1 MLELIMHNNFRMV
14 LCKRKMI
21 LTCIGQSKLRFV
33 LGYDLPVYKWKG
45 CMTMLVKTKH
55 FGEID
60 LDEDKIIEFENGI
73 MGFEDYKKY
82 TILYDTETGEKQ
94 DISWLQSLDE
104 PALAIPVANPFI
116 IKADYNPQVEDELL
130 KPLGN
135 LTEENVVV
143 LVSITVPENIEK
155 ISANLKAPFII
166 NSDERK
172 GAQIIVENA
181 DYEIKYC
188 FYEQLKAYKAAKEGK

>member
-1 MLELIMHNNFRMV
+1 
-14 LCKRKMI
+14 
-21 LTCIGQSKLRFV
+21 
-33 LGYDLPVYKWKG
+33 
-45 CMTMLVKTKH
+45 MLVKTRH

-60 LDEDKIIEFENGI
+60 LDENKIIEFENGI
-73 MGFEDYKKY
+73 LGFENYKKY
-82 TILYDTETGEKQ
+82 TILFDDEAGEKP

-104 PALAIPVANPFI
+104 PALAIPVVNPFI
-116 IKADYNPQVEDELL
+116 VKPDFNPEVEDELL

-143 LVSITVPENIEK
+143 LASITVPEDIEK

-172 GAQIIVENA
+172 GAQIIVENS
-181 DYEIKYC
+181 DYEVKYR
-188 FYEQLKAYKAAKEGK
+188 FYEQLKAYKAAKEGI